1 MFKIP
6 PFSYIERVHVTVI
19 TLSAGTADFNIQY
32 STTLNTASG
41 TGLTAGT
48 EILGAGVD
56 TSHWTVRSQATNNA
70 ASDINASSDDTAKM
84 TWVSINKDADASEG
98 WVGSSEI
105 GIYITHAGSNSSS
118 DPGADAVLQVTVYYT
133 GAID

>member
-1 MFKIP
+1 M
-6 PFSYIERVHVTVI
+6 
-19 TLSAGTADFNIQY
+19 D
-32 STTLNTASG
+32 TASG
-41 TGLTAGT
+41 AALTSGT

-84 TWVSINKDADASEG
+84 TWISVNKHADASEG
-98 WVGSSEI
+98 WVGSCEI

-118 DPGADAVLQVTVYYT
+118 DPGTDAIIQVAVYYT
-133 GAID
+133 GHNV